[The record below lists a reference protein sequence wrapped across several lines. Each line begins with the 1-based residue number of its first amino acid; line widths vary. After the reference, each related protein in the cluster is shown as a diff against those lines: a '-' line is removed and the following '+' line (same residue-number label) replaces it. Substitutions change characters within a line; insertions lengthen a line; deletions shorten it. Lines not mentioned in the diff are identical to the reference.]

1 MDLKLCEKTVH
12 RIWNKE
18 APVWSFEEDAVRI
31 GDDRV
36 PLMFWRF
43 DRRLTEMRGLV
54 GQSVCQLCAYKSV
67 RVDHAG
73 EDFDAI
79 LLREIDVCQWLLGQD
94 IVSVYAISSGDKALL
109 ALAETASGI
118 VCAIDLA
125 ATLSPESKVI
135 TRHEITGV
143 EGLITDRA
151 INEQIP
157 IDALYLF
164 QKDRK
169 HPETFTDMDYSM
181 LGLNPEEIQVVD
193 FVIDLLADPTQYG
206 ELQSR
211 YERLKKLV
219 GVVRKS
225 IETGEKVFVEE
236 VEG

>member
-1 MDLKLCEKTVH
+1 MDLTLCEKTVQ

-18 APVWSFEEDAVRI
+18 APSWSFEENGVRI
-31 GDDRV
+31 GDASV

-67 RVDHAG
+67 RIDHAD
-73 EDFDAI
+73 ENFDSM

-94 IVSVYAISSGDKALL
+94 IVSVYAMSNGDKALL
-109 ALAETASGI
+109 ILTETASG
-118 VCAIDLA
+118 VVGAIDLA

-135 TRHEITGV
+135 TRHEIIGV

-151 INEQIP
+151 INEQLP
-157 IDALYLF
+157 VDALYLF
-164 QKDRK
+164 HKDCK
-169 HPETFTDMDYSM
+169 HPETFTDMDFSM
-181 LGLNPEEIQVVD
+181 LGLTSEEIQVVD
-193 FVIDLLADPTQYG
+193 FVIDLLADQTQYG

-219 GVVRKS
+219 GVVRMS
-225 IETGEKVFVEE
+225 IETGRKVFVEE